1 MARRVTKKAAAAKSR
16 KAANNSLS
24 RSVVRQ
30 VSRGSNPTGT
40 WIETA
45 GGRVNRQ
52 GGANSLYRA
61 DGRPRSMPEPRH
73 SAPRKR
79 GSGRKPAIELG
90 NNR

>member
-16 KAANNSLS
+16 RAANKKLD

-30 VSRGSNPTGT
+30 VSRQSNPTGT
-40 WIETA
+40 SIETR
-45 GGRVNRQ
+45 GGRVNYQ
-52 GGANSLYRA
+52 GGADSLYRA

-79 GSGRKPAIELG
+79 GSRRKPAIELG
-90 NNR
+90 NR